1 MSVYPHELTL
11 AAKNL
16 LDNNDFHV
24 LLRYRLSDLEQAVL
38 SSDEPAMILDTH
50 KEYSHIKDFASWIEM
65 LGKAR

>member
-1 MSVYPHELTL
+1 MSVYPHELVM

-16 LDNNDFHV
+16 LDNHDFTV
-24 LLRYRLSDLEQAVL
+24 LLQYRLSDLEQTVL
-38 SSDEPAMILDTH
+38 SSDEPAMILDAH